1 MPMPE
6 NFKDYTELVIGQLRW
21 KKARPVIEQ
30 EIETHLCDQR
40 DALMKSGLDE
50 DAATRESIR
59 QMGDAVQV
67 GTALDRVHRPKPA
80 WDMLALT
87 ALLALIGLSIKLF
100 LTYDSDFP
108 MKPLLS
114 AAAILLGAGCMLGVY
129 FLDFTILGKRP
140 LLVYFGAVLAVVLLC
155 FIPGQPKVYGQ
166 YYYVEYVLLLFP
178 LAFAALLYRL
188 RGQRYAGLLLSLA
201 GMLPLIYG
209 CLLVPSAVGFAITV
223 VSALTLMLVAA
234 AGDWFSIGRVRSL
247 ILIGSAFLTAA
258 VLLLWSPIREYFISD
273 YYMHRVA
280 AAFNPWSDPLG
291 AGWQGI
297 IVRELVSGG
306 QFFGRGATGPYSTN
320 VPEFFAMDTDF
331 LLTWLIH
338 NVGWIAFIIVMA
350 VFAAFLFVGFRLC
363 FKQKNMLGRAVS
375 LAVMLTL
382 ALQTVF
388 YVASNLGFILFS
400 SILPLVSYGNTATV
414 VNMALIGVM
423 LSAFRTGSLVK
434 DRPLERQASA
444 TRLCRLITEPVRQAV
459 ARRLR
464 WQDGELTI
472 SFKRRS
478 EL

>member
-6 NFKDYTELVIGQLRW
+6 SFKDYTELVIGQLRW

-40 DALMKSGLDE
+40 DALIKSGLDE

-67 GTALDRVHRPKPA
+67 GIALDRVHRPKPA

-87 ALLALIGLSIKLF
+87 ILLALMGLSIKLF

-129 FLDFTILGKRP
+129 FLDFTIIGKRP

-155 FIPGQPKVYGQ
+155 FLPGKKLHGQ
-166 YYYVEYVLLLFP
+166 YYYVEYVVLLFP

-201 GMLPLIYG
+201 GMLPLSFG

-223 VSALTLMLVAA
+223 LSVLTLMLVAA
-234 AGDWFSIGRVRSL
+234 AGDWFSIGRVRSFIMIGGV
-247 ILIGSAFLTAA
+247 ILTVA
-258 VLLLWSPIREYFISD
+258 VLLRPYIPWFLTQRI
-273 YYMHRVA
+273 A
-280 AAFNPWSDPLG
+280 AAFNPWNDPLG

-297 IVRELVSGG
+297 VVRELVSGG
-306 QFFGRGATGPYSTN
+306 QFMGRGATGPYSTN
-320 VPEFFAMDTDF
+320 IPEFSAMDSNF

-338 NVGWIAFIIVMA
+338 NIGWIAFMIVMA

-363 FKQKNMLGRAVS
+363 FRQKNMLGRIVS

-400 SILPLVSYGNTATV
+400 SILPLVSYANTATV

-423 LSAFRTGSLVK
+423 LSVFRTGSLVQ
-434 DRPLERQASA
+434 DRPLERQASES
-444 TRLCRLITEPVRQAV
+444 RLCRLITEPVRRAV